1 MNQTNFKKLLKAR
14 FKKIEDTFTVKQKEY
29 ANDVDVFENIKNGVG
44 LSVFTTEPEQ
54 VAWNYAAK
62 HLESIISMLEKLPG
76 EEPSEQLINEKIGDA
91 INYLIIIEGLLKE
104 RK

>member
-14 FKKIEDTFTVKQKEY
+14 FKKIEDTFTIKQKEY
-29 ANDVDVFENIKNGVG
+29 ANDIDVFENIKNGVG

-62 HLESIISMLEKLPG
+62 HLESIISMLESAITSHLFSPACFFTSLNSVSYSSRQPG
-76 EEPSEQLINEKIGDA
+76 
-91 INYLIIIEGLLKE
+91 
-104 RK
+104 